1 MKRDLIPF
9 GDDIVRLRLIE
20 ERDLGTT
27 LSWRN
32 RDDARIWFKTTDPI
46 PPESHKAWFQRYRD
60 KDDDFL
66 FIVEAQ
72 DLIARPVGQVS
83 VYGIDWGA
91 RRAEVGRFLV
101 APGEGGKGYMTR
113 ACQVLIDYC
122 GGPLGLDYVF
132 LEVFERNERARRLYE
147 TIGFSEEDRYDAL
160 IRMGRSIGPQRADVG
175 A

>member
-1 MKRDLIPF
+1 MKRELIPF
-9 GDDIVRLRLIE
+9 GDEIVRLRLIE
-20 ERDLGTT
+20 ERDLETT

-32 RDDARIWFKTTDPI
+32 RDSARIWFKTSDPI
-46 PPESHKAWFQRYRD
+46 SLESHRSWFQRYRD

-72 DLIARPVGQVS
+72 GHLARPIGQVS
-83 VYGIDWGA
+83 VYGID
-91 RRAEVGRFLV
+91 RETRSAEVGRFLV
-101 APGEGGKGYMTR
+101 APDEGGRGYMTR

-132 LEVFERNERARRLYE
+132 LEVMERNKRARRLYE
-147 TIGFSEEDRYDAL
+147 TIGFREEDRYDAL
-160 IRMGRSIGPQRADVG
+160 IRMGRSIGPQRAIVG